1 MSLHDLLPTLS
12 QIFLTIKLGWLAGTF
27 NIIKAPEARG
37 LNIFVGKYSLPSL
50 VFISLATFDFSTVN
64 LAFLLGVF
72 SSKLLIFVL
81 TLLTQV
87 LISRDVSQGAFARAT
102 RHGGLLRWAVV
113 CSSEGVSGL
122 AVRVANIDV

>member
-50 VFISLATFDFSTVN
+50 VFISLATIDFSTVN

-72 SSKLLIFVL
+72 ASKLLIFL
-81 TLLTQV
+81 
-87 LISRDVSQGAFARAT
+87 SGA
-102 RHGGLLRWAVV
+102 LRCGMKITVKGTKRGSLNYLYNVV
-113 CSSEGVSGL
+113 FL
-122 AVRVANIDV
+122 M